1 MSEFAF
7 TGPKPV
13 IVLLFSLPL
22 PLPYLYGRQQVL
34 KTACTMKLCQVEVI
48 NTPLSNNESLI
59 PDKGT
64 DDWGQKII
72 GRFKLL
78 RTC

>member
-1 MSEFAF
+1 MLAY
-7 TGPKPV
+7 TMK
-13 IVLLFSLPL
+13 LT
-22 PLPYLYGRQQVL
+22 YLYGRQQVL
-34 KTACTMKLCQVEVI
+34 KTAYTKKLCQVQVI

-78 RTC
+78 RTCWSQTRDSHGLW